1 MFGNGNGK
9 GLSSLYDVAQGTE
22 RLVDESLKDT
32 VANEVIDQ
40 INREFPVSVLRSPTD
55 TERQRIQERINVLV
69 GQAFRH
75 SNAYSGYQTDGV
87 LAAELGRRLMGL
99 GFLDLLLPPARIDL
113 SEICVYSSGLVQV
126 MKKNSVRWETLLDVK
141 PDPHE
146 IIRVLDRILGPQ
158 NKSLNE
164 ANPTVNA
171 KLPATPHNPGGG
183 RIKALHPVIAP
194 PGRNPSINIRLF
206 EQKPVLPEWILER
219 EMMSP
224 EMMGLLQTAMEQG
237 YRILI
242 TGGTR
247 TGKTTLLSAICNY
260 LPTVW
265 RIVKIEDPEEIWI
278 ERSTVQTIEARPAA
292 LGTEIQ
298 PYTLANAVDDALRM
312 APDYLI
318 LGEVRDGHAGL
329 SLFRAMMT
337 GHSGA
342 CTFHADNPREAV
354 RRLTTVLGADAGVD
368 ATDAVQL
375 IAEAVDLL
383 VQIGI
388 RDEVRRVTVIAN
400 LAKELS
406 NGDIRFE
413 PIYRFDE
420 RSLGSQ
426 PRWEKVGELRPRI
439 LAETSFQE
447 VRL

>member
-1 MFGNGNGK
+1 MFGNGNGNGK
-9 GLSSLYDVAQGTE
+9 GKGISSLYDLGQGSE
-22 RLVDESLKDT
+22 RVLDANLKET
-32 VANEVIDQ
+32 VANQVIDQ

-55 TERQRIQERINVLV
+55 EERQHIQERINTLV
-69 GQAFRH
+69 GQAFQR
-75 SNAYSGYQTDGV
+75 SNAYSGYQTDGT

-99 GFLDLLLPPARIDL
+99 GFLDLLLPPARTDL
-113 SEICVYSSGLVQV
+113 SEICIYSSGLVQV
-126 MKKNSVRWETLLDVK
+126 MKKNSVRWETLPDLK
-141 PDPHE
+141 PDPSE
-146 IIRVLDRILGPQ
+146 VTRVLDRILGPQ

-171 KLPATPHNPGGG
+171 KLPASPYNPGGG
-183 RIKALHPVIAP
+183 RIKALHPVVAP

-206 EQKPVLPEWILER
+206 EQKPVLPAWILER
-219 EMMSP
+219 QMMSP

-247 TGKTTLLSAICNY
+247 TGKTTLLSALCNY
-260 LPTVW
+260 LPSAW

-278 ERSTVQTIEARPAA
+278 ERPTVQTIEARPAA

-329 SLFRAMMT
+329 SLFRALMT

-354 RRLTTVLGADAGVD
+354 RRLTTVLGADAGVGAAD
-368 ATDAVQL
+368 AIQL

-388 RDEVRRVTVIAN
+388 RNEVRRVTVIAN
-400 LAKELS
+400 LSKEIS

-413 PIYRFDE
+413 PVYRLDE
-420 RSLGSQ
+420 QSSGNQ
-426 PRWEKVGELRPRI
+426 PHWEKIGELRPRI
-439 LAETSFQE
+439 LAETSF
-447 VRL
+447 